1 MFDRN
6 PSIRCKFLSSSLKD
20 TFSKC
25 PLFPGKLSGSSSEEG
40 EAVIGFDEED
50 EVSDMITIALY
61 FHVEFYT
68 FFFFLSF
75 FLAN

>member
-6 PSIRCKFLSSSLKD
+6 PSIRCKLLSSSLKD

-25 PLFPGKLSGSSSEEG
+25 PLFPGKLSGLSPEEEG

-75 FLAN
+75 SC